1 MIVKKVSIVKISFK
15 IILFMSFTFFVC
27 RNYFAQTIFDLARR
41 GTPNE
46 MISLLNNHP
55 EQVNLISDRGS
66 SPLLLAA
73 YYGNNDVAR
82 VLIDK
87 GAKMNECYAEGS
99 LVYALIYKNN
109 LELLETILK
118 KGVNVNDTCQFEQ
131 FGYPVH
137 FALTLQ
143 RYEVIDLLLK
153 NELSLNVLDPKKRTI
168 NELLIF
174 YKNPKFDE
182 IFNKN

>member
-1 MIVKKVSIVKISFK
+1 MFKISFK
-15 IILFMSFTFFVC
+15 VILLMSFTIILFG
-27 RNYFAQTIFDLARR
+27 NYFAQTIFDLARK
-41 GTPNE
+41 GTPSE

-73 YYGNNDVAR
+73 YYGNNDVAK

-87 GAKMNECYAEGS
+87 GAKLNECYSEGS

-109 LELLETILK
+109 FELLEIILK

-143 RYEVIDLLLK
+143 RYEVINLLLK
-153 NELSLNVLDPKKRTI
+153 NELSLSVLDQKKRTI

>member
-1 MIVKKVSIVKISFK
+1 MIKISFSV
-15 IILFMSFTFFVC
+15 ILLMSFTIILC
-27 RNYFAQTIFDLARR
+27 GNYFAQTIFDLARK
-41 GTPNE
+41 GTPSE

-73 YYGNNDVAR
+73 YYGNNDVAK

-87 GAKMNECYAEGS
+87 GAKLNECYSEGS

-109 LELLETILK
+109 LELLEIILK

-143 RYEVIDLLLK
+143 RYEVINLLLK
-153 NELSLNVLDPKKRTI
+153 NELSLSVLDQKKRTI